1 MSDRRRKS
9 SQGTQRGEDTVSD
22 TMSKE
27 SSDQYWKGRALV
39 ERYLREVRSAVPDRE
54 RQIEVMLRL
63 LGSLKRPVE
72 RFLDLGCGD
81 GILSGALLE
90 QYPSASGV
98 LVDYSDP
105 MIEAAEARFAG
116 RDEKPKIIRADMADA
131 AAMEALYDE
140 GPFDAVISGFS
151 IHHLTDLRKRE
162 LYSEIL
168 EWLRPG
174 GMFINHEHVVSQT
187 DWIERVFDGLM
198 IDSIF
203 EHRRASG
210 DEVSREQVAEDY
222 ETREDKDANI
232 LAQVELQCAWLRDL
246 GYRDVDC
253 FFKLF
258 EIATFG
264 GRKPMG

>member
-1 MSDRRRKS
+1 
-9 SQGTQRGEDTVSD
+9 
-22 TMSKE
+22 MSKE
-27 SSDQYWKGRALV
+27 ASEEYWKGRDLV
-39 ERYLREVRSAVPDRE
+39 QRYLREVRGAIPDRD

-63 LGSLKRPVE
+63 LDSLKRPVE

-81 GILSGALLE
+81 GILSGALLQ
-90 QYPSASGV
+90 QYPHATGV

-105 MIEAAEARFAG
+105 MIEAAEARFAKNDP
-116 RDEKPKIIRADMADA
+116 RPKIIKADMA
-131 AAMEALYDE
+131 EAEALEVLYDE
-140 GPFDAVISGFS
+140 GPFDAIVSGFS

-162 LYSEIL
+162 LYGEIL

-174 GMFINHEHVVSQT
+174 GMFINHEHVASQSP
-187 DWIERVFDGLM
+187 WIERAFDGLM

-203 EHRRASG
+203 EFRRSNG
-210 DEVSREQVAEDY
+210 DEVPREKVAEDY

-246 GYRDVDC
+246 GFKDVDC

-264 GRKPMG
+264 GRKTMG